1 MPASTPF
8 GGVPMSDEIHRVAR
22 VVEARREGRAGA
34 TLITDGALPA
44 EPGQFAMVWLPGI
57 EERPYTIVDD
67 HPLTFAVAQVGP
79 FSAALAALA
88 PEDRLWVRGPY
99 GHGFRLAGRRHLLIG
114 GGSGAA
120 PLVPLARR
128 ARMRGDDVT
137 VILGAQSADLF
148 MLAWRFE
155 QDGLSP
161 LLATDDGSAGFHGTA
176 LAAAAGA
183 LSDRPDAVYACGPEP
198 MLRAVAER
206 ARALGI
212 PCQVSLER
220 VMRCGL
226 GVCGQCHCGD
236 RLVCTDG
243 PVFAGDV
250 YLEAVG

>member
-148 MLAWRFE
+148 MLAW
-155 QDGLSP
+155 
-161 LLATDDGSAGFHGTA
+161 GSSKTGCRPSWPPMTA
-176 LAAAAGA
+176 APDSTGRRWPPPPAPCRIAPTPSTPAAPSQCCAPWPSAPA
-183 LSDRPDAVYACGPEP
+183 RWAS
-198 MLRAVAER
+198 R
-206 ARALGI
+206 AR
-212 PCQVSLER
+212 
-220 VMRCGL
+220 
-226 GVCGQCHCGD
+226 
-236 RLVCTDG
+236 
-243 PVFAGDV
+243 
-250 YLEAVG
+250 

>member
-1 MPASTPF
+1 
-8 GGVPMSDEIHRVAR
+8 MSEGIHRVVR
-22 VVEARREGRAGA
+22 VVEAWREGTAGV

-44 EPGQFAMVWLPGI
+44 EPGQFAMIWLPGV
-57 EERPYTIVDD
+57 EERPYTIVDGD
-67 HPLTFAVAQVGP
+67 PLAFTVAEVGP
-79 FSAALAALA
+79 FSAAMAALA
-88 PEDRLWVRGPY
+88 PGDRLWVRGPY

-120 PLVPLARR
+120 SLAPLARR
-128 ARMRGDDVT
+128 ARARGDDVT
-137 VILGAQSADLF
+137 VVLGARSADLL
-148 MLAWRFE
+148 MLAWLFE
-155 QDGLSP
+155 REGLPP

-176 LAAAAGA
+176 LDAAAGA
-183 LSDRPDAVYACGPEP
+183 LAGRPDAVYACGPEP

-206 ARALGI
+206 TRDLRI

-243 PVFAGDV
+243 PVFTGDV
-250 YLEAVG
+250 YLEAVE